1 MSPWGKVDRMDS
13 QKNEKLKKS
22 TFDGMLW
29 IFGERISAKLVSF
42 CVTLVLAR
50 LLVPEDYSVISVTA
64 IFFTFC
70 NVIINGG
77 LNTALVQKKNADSL
91 DYSSVLCVTVTMAA
105 MMYVAAFLAA
115 PWIAKLYD
123 KEQLTTVVRVMALSF
138 FIMAFKSVLNAYT
151 SSHLQFRKFFFATI
165 VGTVIS
171 AAVGIGMALKGF
183 GAWALVAQ
191 EMTNNLIDTLML
203 LATTHME
210 VRLRCSFGRLK
221 SLFSFGIHNFA
232 SSLVSVIYDQVSPLV
247 IGLRFSTV
255 DLAFYTKGQSFP
267 GLINTTLS
275 ETMSEVL
282 FPVMTKVQDNLEDIR
297 NVTRR
302 YMKTSTYVI
311 FPIMVGL
318 VVVANTFVRLLL
330 TEKWM
335 SCAIYIQIFSVSYML
350 GLIAVGT
357 IQALR
362 AIGRSDVVLK
372 LEMAKKALSLVV
384 LVSFI
389 LLAKRPEALAVCSA
403 VCSLL
408 AFCVNAIPARKIL
421 GYGLGNQVRDLLP
434 NLLLSLLMAV
444 PVALLGRLP
453 IPDLALLPLQVLT
466 GAVVYVGLSI
476 LLKNENLR
484 FVLNTLRQRLGF

>member
-1 MSPWGKVDRMDS
+1 MDAN
-13 QKNEKLKKS
+13 KNEQLKKS

-29 IFGERISAKLVSF
+29 IFGERMSAKLVSF
-42 CVTLVLAR
+42 LVTLVLAR
-50 LLVPEDYSVISVTA
+50 LLMPEDYSVISVAA

-70 NVIINGG
+70 RVIINGG
-77 LNTALVQKKNADSL
+77 LNTALVQKKDADSL
-91 DYSSVLCVTVTMAA
+91 DYSSVLCVTVSMAA
-105 MMYVAAFLAA
+105 ILYVVVFLAA
-115 PWIAKLYD
+115 PWIAELYD
-123 KEQLTTVVRVMALSF
+123 KEQLTAVIRVMGLSF

-203 LATTHME
+203 LVTTGMK
-210 VRLRCSFGRLK
+210 VRLRCSIQRLRQLFAFG
-221 SLFSFGIHNFA
+221 FQNFV
-232 SSLVSVIYDQVSPLV
+232 SSLVNVIYGQLSPLV

-282 FPVMTKVQDNLEDIR
+282 FPVMTKVQDSLEDVC

-318 VVVANTFVRLLL
+318 MVVADTFVRLLL

-335 SCAIYIQIFSVSYML
+335 NCAIYIKIFSVSYML
-350 GLIAVGT
+350 GLISVGT
-357 IQALR
+357 IQAFR
-362 AIGRSDVVLK
+362 ALGRSDVVLK
-372 LEMAKKALSLVV
+372 LELVKKALSMVV

-389 LLAKRPEALAVCSA
+389 VLAKRPEALAVCSA
-403 VCSLL
+403 VCSFM
-408 AFCVNAIPARKIL
+408 AFCVNAIPAGKIL
-421 GYGLGNQVRDLLP
+421 GYGFWKQARDLLP

-444 PVALLGRLP
+444 PVVLLEKIR
-453 IPDLALLPLQVLT
+453 IPDQILLPVQILMG
-466 GAVVYVGLSI
+466 GAVYVGLSL
-476 LLKNENLR
+476 LLKNESFR
-484 FVLNTLRQRLGF
+484 FVLDTVRQRLRDMKK

>member
-1 MSPWGKVDRMDS
+1 MDS
-13 QKNEKLKKS
+13 QKNQKLKKS

-29 IFGERISAKLVSF
+29 IFSERMSAKLVSF
-42 CVTLVLAR
+42 FVTLVLAR
-50 LLVPEDYSVISVTA
+50 LLMPEDYSVISVTA

-70 NVIINGG
+70 RVIINGG
-77 LNTALVQKKNADSL
+77 LNTALVQKKDADSL
-91 DYSSVLCVTVTMAA
+91 DYSSVLCVTVSIAA
-105 MMYVAAFLAA
+105 ILYVVAFLAA
-115 PWIAKLYD
+115 PWIAKLYA
-123 KEQLTTVVRVMALSF
+123 KEQLTVVIRVMGLSF

-203 LATTHME
+203 LVTTGME
-210 VRLRCSFGRLK
+210 IRLRCSFERLK
-221 SLFSFGIHNFA
+221 SLFSFGIHNFV

-247 IGLRFSTV
+247 IGLRFTTV

-282 FPVMTKVQDNLEDIR
+282 FPVMTKVQDSLEDVR

-318 VVVANTFVRLLL
+318 MVVADTFVRLLL

-335 SCAIYIQIFSVSYML
+335 NCAIYIKIFSVSYML
-350 GLIAVGT
+350 GLISVGG
-357 IQALR
+357 IQAFR
-362 AIGRSDVVLK
+362 ALGRSDVVLK
-372 LEMAKKALSLVV
+372 LELAKKALSMVV

-389 LLAKRPEALAVCSA
+389 VLAKRPEALAVCSA
-403 VCSLL
+403 VCSFM
-408 AFCVNAIPARKIL
+408 AFCVNAIPAGKIL
-421 GYGLGNQVRDLLP
+421 GYGFWEQARDLLP
-434 NLLLSLLMAV
+434 NLLLSLLMAL
-444 PVALLGRLP
+444 PVALMGRLP
-453 IPDLALLPLQVLT
+453 IPDLALLPLQILT
-466 GAVVYVGLSI
+466 GAAVYVGLSV
-476 LLKNENLR
+476 LFKNENLR
-484 FVLNTLRQRLGF
+484 FVLNTVKQRLRAAKDR

>member
-171 AAVGIGMALKGF
+171 AVPSGSMS
-183 GAWALVAQ
+183 
-191 EMTNNLIDTLML
+191 
-203 LATTHME
+203 AT
-210 VRLRCSFGRLK
+210 
-221 SLFSFGIHNFA
+221 A
-232 SSLVSVIYDQVSPLV
+232 P
-247 IGLRFSTV
+247 
-255 DLAFYTKGQSFP
+255 
-267 GLINTTLS
+267 
-275 ETMSEVL
+275 
-282 FPVMTKVQDNLEDIR
+282 
-297 NVTRR
+297 
-302 YMKTSTYVI
+302 
-311 FPIMVGL
+311 
-318 VVVANTFVRLLL
+318 
-330 TEKWM
+330 
-335 SCAIYIQIFSVSYML
+335 
-350 GLIAVGT
+350 
-357 IQALR
+357 
-362 AIGRSDVVLK
+362 
-372 LEMAKKALSLVV
+372 
-384 LVSFI
+384 
-389 LLAKRPEALAVCSA
+389 
-403 VCSLL
+403 
-408 AFCVNAIPARKIL
+408 
-421 GYGLGNQVRDLLP
+421 
-434 NLLLSLLMAV
+434 
-444 PVALLGRLP
+444 
-453 IPDLALLPLQVLT
+453 
-466 GAVVYVGLSI
+466 
-476 LLKNENLR
+476 
-484 FVLNTLRQRLGF
+484 

>member
-1 MSPWGKVDRMDS
+1 MDS
-13 QKNEKLKKS
+13 QNNDKLKKS
-22 TFDGMLW
+22 TVDGMLW
-29 IFGERISAKLVSF
+29 IFSERMCAKLVSF

-70 NVIINGG
+70 NVILRGG
-77 LNTALVQKKNADSL
+77 LNTALVQKKDADSL
-91 DYSSVLCVTVTMAA
+91 DYSSVLCLTLSMAA
-105 MMYVAAFLAA
+105 VLYAVAFLAA
-115 PWIAKLYD
+115 PWIAKLYA
-123 KEQLTTVVRVMALSF
+123 KEQLTAVIRVMGLSF
-138 FIMAFKSVLNAYT
+138 FILAFKSVLNAYT

-203 LATTHME
+203 LLTTGMK
-210 VRLRCSFGRLK
+210 VRLRCSIQRLRQLFAFG
-221 SLFSFGIHNFA
+221 FQNFV
-232 SSLVSVIYDQVSPLV
+232 SSLVNVIYGQLSPLV

-255 DLAFYTKGQSFP
+255 DLAFYSKGRSFP
-267 GLINTTLS
+267 ELINTTLS
-275 ETMSEVL
+275 ETMTEVL
-282 FPVMTKVQDNLEDIR
+282 FPVMAKVQDSLEDVC

-318 VVVANTFVRLLL
+318 MVVADTFVRLLL

-335 SCAIYIQIFSVSYML
+335 NCAIYIKIFSVSYML
-350 GLIAVGT
+350 GLISVGT
-357 IQALR
+357 IQAFR
-362 AIGRSDVVLK
+362 ALGRSDVVLK
-372 LEMAKKALSLVV
+372 LELAKKALSMVV

-389 LLAKRPEALAVCSA
+389 VLAKRPEALAVCSA
-403 VCSLL
+403 VCSFM
-408 AFCVNAIPARKIL
+408 AFCVNAIPAGKIL
-421 GYGLGNQVRDLLP
+421 GYGFWKQARDLLP

-444 PVALLGRLP
+444 PVVLLEKIR
-453 IPDLALLPLQVLT
+453 IPDQILLPVQILT
-466 GAVVYVGLSI
+466 GGAVYVGLSL
-476 LLKNENLR
+476 LLKNESFR
-484 FVLNTLRQRLGF
+484 FVLDTVRQRLRDMKK